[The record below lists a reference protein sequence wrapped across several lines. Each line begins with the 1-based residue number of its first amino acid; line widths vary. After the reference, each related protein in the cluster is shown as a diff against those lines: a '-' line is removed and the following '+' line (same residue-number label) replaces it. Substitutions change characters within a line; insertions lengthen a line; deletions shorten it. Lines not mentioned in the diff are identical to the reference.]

1 MSNNKD
7 EAKMEKAPGVFQAE
21 FESDSEKMLAMA
33 LEFAS
38 RAANVASLDEISFM
52 LTNDLRALVEF
63 DRCFLITHFQDKSQ
77 VVSATH
83 QPFLDKK
90 SKLQSLL
97 QGVAP
102 HLSGVD
108 YPILFNSKTGDTGTT
123 DAPLSADLRELLVSY
138 VDHAECVFVFL
149 VPLTFKGITIGH
161 LFMEYFDNKLPS
173 KPSLMALV
181 KVAPIFAS
189 VLATLWVFNKK
200 SSAIRIL
207 KPQSGGLFRSRRM
220 ATTYVPILSVIIL
233 ITLLLFLVKM
243 PFEVGGEAE
252 IVPEQKQFA
261 FCRIGG
267 LIDKVFVRHGSMVS
281 KGQVL
286 ATLDQRDLERE
297 IAGEQR
303 RFEILTKEMNLLRS
317 RAVEDPVKLAKSE
330 LLELKRMN
338 VTKELEYLKWQ
349 QQFLKIRAPVSGV
362 IVSKDVEALS
372 GKSFQ
377 AGEPFCEIAELSP
390 LFIKIYVP
398 EDRIAYVRKGQN
410 FMVYLNNDPLSGFAA
425 KVDEIAPRSIVRP
438 RLGNVYEVR
447 GRFGDPPPGI
457 RAGMKGIG
465 KIHSGHASPWTI
477 VTQRLSAHWNRMA
490 LFFK

>member
-1 MSNNKD
+1 MD
-7 EAKMEKAPGVFQAE
+7 EAKMEKAPGVFKAE
-21 FESDSEKMLAMA
+21 FESDSEKVLAMA

-38 RAANVASLDEISFM
+38 RSANMASLDEISFM
-52 LTNDLRALVEF
+52 LTNDLRVLAEF

-77 VVSATH
+77 VVAATH
-83 QPFLDKK
+83 QPFIDKK
-90 SKLQSLL
+90 SKLQSVLH
-97 QGVAP
+97 GVAP
-102 HLSGVD
+102 HLSGID
-108 YPILFNSKTGDTGTT
+108 YPILFDSKAGAT
-123 DAPLSADLRELLVSY
+123 DAPFSADLRELLVSY
-138 VDHAECVFVFL
+138 VDHAECTFVF
-149 VPLTFKGITIGH
+149 I
-161 LFMEYFDNKLPS
+161 EYFDDKLPP
-173 KPSLMALV
+173 KPALMALV
-181 KVAPIFAS
+181 KVAPVFAS
-189 VLATLWVFNKK
+189 ALASLWVFKK
-200 SSAIRIL
+200 NSAATRIL
-207 KPQSGGLFRSRRM
+207 KPQAGGFFRSRKM
-220 ATTYVPILSVIIL
+220 ATTYVPILSVVIL
-233 ITLLLFLVKM
+233 ITLLLFFVEL

-267 LIDKVFVRHGSMVS
+267 LIDKVFVRHGSMVR

-286 ATLDQRDLERE
+286 ATLDPRDLERE

-349 QQFLKIRAPVSGV
+349 QQFLEIRAPVSGV
-362 IVSKDVEALS
+362 VVSKDVEALS

-398 EDRIAYVRKGQN
+398 EDRIAYVRKGQD
-410 FMVYLNNDPLSGFAA
+410 FKVYLNNDPLSGFAA

-457 RAGMKGIG
+457 RTGMKGIG
-465 KIHSGHASPWTI
+465 KINCGYASPWTI
-477 VTQRLSAHWNRMA
+477 VTHRLSAHWNRMA